1 MVIPDPV
8 AEHLAALQEDL
19 AYHQTRVL
27 LLVTAISAT
36 DGHARKL
43 DGLTKLAKL
52 DFLTRYP
59 GLASVV
65 LPALAA
71 LQDRMHLTGSD
82 PLKPTD
88 VEDPMIRY
96 KYGPWDDRYYPVIG
110 SLVGRGLLKYVRGR
124 RGSVALAPTP
134 AGRKLAAD
142 VAALPQWSDV
152 QDRCEAIAEA
162 SAGLTGNALKELIYQ
177 RLATLMDRPHRELIK

>member
-1 MVIPDPV
+1 MKQDPI

-27 LLVTAISAT
+27 LLVAAVSST

-65 LPALAA
+65 LPSLSTKH
-71 LQDRMHLTGSD
+71 DRMHITETEA
-82 PLKPTD
+82 LKPTD

-110 SLVGRGLLKYVRGR
+110 SLVGRSLVKYVRGR
-124 RGSVALAPTP
+124 QGSVALAPTP
-134 AGRKLAAD
+134 AGRKLAAE
-142 VAALPQWSDV
+142 VATLPQWRTV
-152 QDRCEAIAEA
+152 QARCEAIAEA

-177 RLATLMDRPHRELIK
+177 RLADLMDRPHRELIK